1 MDETTG
7 DADGW
12 VVARLAALERA
23 NRRLWIGLATLG
35 MVLASVCLA
44 AFFVAANVDLPS
56 NADRH
61 AGGASWGNVV
71 ADDVTVRGALRVV
84 DDAGKSLVWIGR
96 ERPQAGTAAAG
107 KGQAVIGL
115 FAGTGAEAPQ
125 QTIRLATSPLGS
137 ALSLSTP
144 DGSDSVS
151 VFAGESAVSLELR
164 RDKTSRVISERA
176 DGAPATAPRASEGP
190 RVEAPAVARA
200 VAGEAGRGEVI
211 DLTDAAIQPI
221 GDGFYVGRLALNDQS
236 GVLRLSGRLINSTSI
251 DQLRAEF
258 RLSVAGRDLPFSV
271 GGIPAGS
278 STAFTVELPAANSA
292 ALRGARLR
300 WVRSTLRYQSE

>member
-12 VVARLAALERA
+12 VVARVAALERA
-23 NRRLWIGLATLG
+23 NRRLWIAFAALG
-35 MVLASVCLA
+35 MTLVSVCLVA
-44 AFFVAANVDLPS
+44 LFVGANLALPS
-56 NADRH
+56 GGDRR
-61 AGGASWGNVV
+61 AGNASWGNLV

-84 DDAGKSLVWIGR
+84 DASGQSLVWIGR
-96 ERPQAGTAAAG
+96 ERPAAAATAG
-107 KGQAVIGL
+107 KEQAVIGL
-115 FAGTGAEAPQ
+115 FAGAGAEAPQ

-144 DGSDSVS
+144 DGSSSVS
-151 VFAGESAVSLELR
+151 VFAGESAVSLELQ
-164 RDKTSRVISERA
+164 RDKTARVISERA
-176 DGAPATAPRASEGP
+176 DGASSAPSRASEGP

-200 VAGEAGRGEVI
+200 AAGEAGRGEMI

-278 STAFTVELPAANSA
+278 STAFTVELPAANST
-292 ALRGARLR
+292 ALRAARLR